1 MAICVL
7 AYSGGL
13 DTSVMLKWIPENLGY
28 EVVAVTVNVGQ
39 GENLDEIVKK
49 ARKLGAKDA
58 FLIDSRREFAEEYV
72 ARDIKANGLYDGVY
86 PLSTAL
92 ARPLIAKKVVEIAEK
107 VGAEAIAHGCTGKG
121 NDQVRFEIAFRSY
134 APHLKILA
142 PVRDW
147 NMSRDGEEKYAKER
161 NIPIPS
167 KSKYS
172 IDQNLWGR
180 SIECGEMEDPWYEP
194 PEEAFEWTVDP
205 RDAPNTPKILEI
217 EFLNGL
223 PSSIDGEEL
232 PLPLLIEKL
241 NHIAGSHGVGRI
253 DHIENRVIGLKSREV
268 YEAPAATVL
277 LTAHRDLE
285 KLVLTKREL
294 EIKQYLEKMW
304 SNLVYSGLWTDPSR
318 EDIEA
323 FIERTQERVTGTVRV
338 KLFKGSMRV
347 VGRRSPFA
355 LYERELIT
363 YRSES
368 IFDQKAAEG
377 FIKLWGLSTTT
388 AAKKL
393 RRKV

>member
-1 MAICVL
+1 
-7 AYSGGL
+7 
-13 DTSVMLKWIPENLGY
+13 
-28 EVVAVTVNVGQ
+28 
-39 GENLDEIVKK
+39 
-49 ARKLGAKDA
+49 
-58 FLIDSRREFAEEYV
+58 
-72 ARDIKANGLYDGVY
+72 
-86 PLSTAL
+86 
-92 ARPLIAKKVVEIAEK
+92 
-107 VGAEAIAHGCTGKG
+107 
-121 NDQVRFEIAFRSY
+121 
-134 APHLKILA
+134 
-142 PVRDW
+142 
-147 NMSRDGEEKYAKER
+147 
-161 NIPIPS
+161 
-167 KSKYS
+167 
-172 IDQNLWGR
+172 
-180 SIECGEMEDPWYEP
+180 
-194 PEEAFEWTVDP
+194 
-205 RDAPNTPKILEI
+205 
-217 EFLNGL
+217 
-223 PSSIDGEEL
+223 
-232 PLPLLIEKL
+232 
-241 NHIAGSHGVGRI
+241 
-253 DHIENRVIGLKSREV
+253 
-268 YEAPAATVL
+268 EAPAATVL